1 MPDILVYTDGACLG
15 NPGPGGWGV
24 RILYPDGTVRE
35 LGGREASTTNNRM
48 ELQGALAALQAIEAG
63 AAAIVY
69 SDSQYVINGLTK
81 WLPGWKRKGW
91 VTASRTPVKNRD
103 LWMQLDAENPG
114 RVKWRH
120 VRGHSGDP
128 GNDRADEIASGFA
141 AGKPPDL
148 ADGEAGSNAAPA
160 AAKAPACS
168 IRQSGGRRPHPRRRT
183 RRRIAGAGKTTHKPK
198 PASAP
203 CASSPTSAPG
213 MVLNFRHN
221 H

>member
-24 RILYPDGTVRE
+24 RILYPDGAVRE

-48 ELQGALAALQAIEAG
+48 ELQGALAALQAIEPG

-81 WLPGWKRKGW
+81 WLSGWKRKGW
-91 VTASRTPVKNRD
+91 VTASRAPVKNRD

-128 GNDRADEIASGFA
+128 GNDRADAIASGFA
-141 AGKPPDL
+141 AGRPPELVDRRSVSGANL
-148 ADGEAGSNAAPA
+148 A
-160 AAKAPACS
+160 AAKVRT
-168 IRQSGGRRPHPRRRT
+168 IRYVSLVDGALILDADPEAHRRR
-183 RRRIAGAGKTTHKPK
+183 RRDNPQAQAHVRTLRELAEF
-198 PASAP
+198 
-203 CASSPTSAPG
+203 CARNGLQLPP
-213 MVLNFRHN
+213 
-221 H
+221 